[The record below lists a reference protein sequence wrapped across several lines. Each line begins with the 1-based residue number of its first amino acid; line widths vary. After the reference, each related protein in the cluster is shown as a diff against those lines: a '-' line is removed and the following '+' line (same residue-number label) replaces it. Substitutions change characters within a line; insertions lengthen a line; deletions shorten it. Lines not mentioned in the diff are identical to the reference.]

1 MRGVIFMKK
10 IISVIMIM
18 LVLCTGSITA
28 YAGNMIDGLDSTV
41 DISEEN
47 QKEIIKYL
55 DEISDYEITEN
66 NVEFKKAYKVYVDVP
81 ELLDYNEMTEDII
94 KNLISEKEYCYCVAA
109 HTQDEHITA
118 TLNKDSENE
127 NYWKVFSAAVD
138 AKMFDYIDSL
148 NISLE
153 NNNVTDANVYLLGGV
168 NGNIRTVAA
177 VCRGNGDVQFLIL
190 YGSDEEENM
199 YSFTSENSRLY
210 SYDEIKHI
218 ASLFVDMP
226 DHDGGG
232 GSDNYLQYALIAGG
246 AVLAAAVAAGI
257 ILVVKKRKA
266 KAAAE

>member
-1 MRGVIFMKK
+1 MKK

-18 LVLCTGSITA
+18 IVLCTGSITA

-47 QKEIIKYL
+47 QQEIIKDL
-55 DEISDYEITEN
+55 NESSAYEITEN
-66 NVEFKKAYKVYVDVP
+66 DVEFKKAYKVYADVP
-81 ELLDYNEMTEDII
+81 ELLDYDEITEEII
-94 KNLISEKEYCYCVAA
+94 KDLISEKDYCYCVAA
-109 HTQDEHITA
+109 HTQDEHIEA

-127 NYWKVFSAAVD
+127 NHWKVISAAVD
-138 AKMFDYIDSL
+138 TKMIDYIDSL

-168 NGNIRTVAA
+168 NGNLRTLAA
-177 VCRGNGDVQFLIL
+177 VCRGNEDVQFLIL
-190 YGSDEEENM
+190 YGSDEKENM
-199 YSFTSENSRLY
+199 YDFTSQDSRLY

-232 GSDNYLQYALIAGG
+232 SSYNYLQYALIAGG
-246 AVLAAAVAAGI
+246 AVLAAAAAAGI

-266 KAAAE
+266 KAAE